1 VPIYEVQGPDGTIY
15 DVEGPENADPNILI
29 ATVAQ
34 HVESP
39 RRPTSEDIQQRIAAL
54 KPEYG
59 FGETLSRGASRG
71 FTRLGS
77 TAFDVIP
84 AMVASGLG
92 FDDYAKEQL
101 GEAAQTEQELART
114 NAPEFQSYKDVE
126 GVGDALKFASQVGSE
141 QLANLATAIVPGVGL
156 GGLAARGA
164 VGTAAQIAAKK
175 AAGQMVGT
183 YLGSYALNAPE
194 VFQNVYE
201 ETGTMAPGASALFAT
216 ASAALDSFLPASLM
230 RTMPASLK
238 AGIVERLLARSGMN
252 KGLLR
257 SVTSNVIKDTTGE
270 AVTEAAQEGIS
281 IAAERFI
288 NEHPEAFGKEE
299 WDRIMESAV
308 QGGVGGGVFGVAGGA
323 AERASERQQ
332 TAARAQNI
340 QQIREARVAKEQ
352 RETDLGGQM
361 ELAGVPPLPPGTPAT
376 QPVAALP
383 DVANR
388 NYVFQRGRQLGV
400 IKSGKLENLTQTE
413 QNEFDALYK
422 AENERVLFARAA
434 AEAEVQGV
442 PFDTNK
448 TLEELNPEERAIL
461 NTVAKQKP
469 EDQEAMFTASGA
481 PTKPFIAKEKEA
493 ATAQKE
499 ADRLAAAETKAAATA
514 QKEADRLAA
523 AETKAATIRAR
534 QEAQRQAAA
543 QKEADRLAKEQ
554 ERKTAEARATGLA
567 EVAPKEIDLLAG
579 SRPPLERVLG
589 TDFTAKAQKD
599 LDAAAAKQGKLQ
611 AGRPTPTPAPA
622 TTTTEINPGTTKEE
636 LNAFGKVLGVG
647 NTATILRAVDKTGQ
661 SGPLVGLDRKIP
673 EQAKRIREVL
683 EAYANGKPAEGAAGK
698 ITKFLEH
705 PDFQVAPAQPA
716 AKAEVGTAN
725 AVWANKDTDLPVAV
739 YNEAPGKGPDG
750 RQYSRVRAANATADS
765 YVPTDELKGFTPPT
779 PTPTTEETR
788 GQAQTVKTETQERQ
802 VGQETSETTAT
813 GESSTD
819 TDTTTT
825 GTPVVRSKS
834 SKGRKGGAAKGTTA
848 SVQSAAVEK
857 YFPKGVITKRK
868 IDSLVRRL
876 VADPQNTEAREAST
890 WFVANADDAQ
900 QALFGGAYSEAR
912 KAATG
917 GGKVYL
923 ENATASSKLEGDLLD
938 AVTSGDL
945 KKTISLLIAKM
956 AGRPEAQQVLRKI
969 QSLGL
974 KTKIVVGAVS
984 DAGLPMFAGPTALSA
999 DIASLAEVQQLLASG
1014 ADPEQVR
1021 QNTGWFKDVSDGKW
1035 RFEVSDSDARMITP
1049 VTELTESPLFG
1060 KATKYKLSEVLD
1072 HPALYAAYP
1081 DAADIDFVVRRGFM
1095 DLGGLQGSFD
1105 GANQIQVTPYAE
1117 DPESTILHEVQH
1129 WVQTRE
1135 GFAQGGNENSAVDA
1149 VMSTGEAQ
1157 KIAAVV
1163 LREARERVAKT
1174 ASVLLIAERFLQENS
1189 QLYAKFNEARDKFY
1203 SLAKK
1208 YPYDTGN
1215 PERRAA
1221 YTALAAVE
1229 KEVKSALGIK
1239 PFDFKSP
1246 EYKAYNALAYTN
1258 PFPDESGAMLAQ
1270 LRSELVADQQ
1280 KIAAI
1285 KSGDVDA
1292 LRKIIKDSGQAY
1304 NLYRRLAGEIEARNT
1319 QARQKMTPA
1328 ERIYNPPE
1336 VTADVKAG
1344 EAIVVMFGEDTAAIS
1359 RVGNREFYASQRAGS
1374 YDPVTDTITLD
1385 PDLGLNEHTLT
1396 HELTHAALVHA
1407 LANPELEVTKQ
1418 FTKFFNEIKDR
1429 MGDAYGGQDLQEFA
1443 AELVSNP
1450 EFQALLKSIKAPRS
1464 GSLWERI
1471 MQAVAEFFGFRERQ
1485 SAYDAGFKFVSDV
1498 LDVSGD
1504 QKADI
1509 ADTIFYGPGK
1519 LNELGAEVAAAAQGT
1534 QDRVRDALSN
1544 AGTMGLRRAILGAVS
1559 LNDMDS
1565 MVGDKLPIRELETA
1579 VESKRGAIDQGIDRV
1594 SKIVRELMR
1603 VENKYSE
1610 QVKRM
1615 NRMAIDARRAGV
1627 DLLNPQ
1633 FKPTPNKQAE
1643 YTRLLGV
1650 YNSLPS
1656 EVRNAYRLMREDLD
1670 SSLKKFTT
1678 LLQSFLSPSAAQKL
1692 LQDFANMEGVI
1703 GYMPFMRYGEYWIEY
1718 TDPNT
1723 GERTPMAFE
1732 SDAARTQAISALKRQ
1747 YPKLKIDSFM
1757 NIQNVKA
1764 PKDLPA
1770 ASFISKTINE
1780 MRANKVS
1787 EDVVNEVYQQYYLMF
1802 PANSI
1807 MKQFTKAKLLPGM
1820 NEDMIRAYSD
1830 VAVKWVNKLANT
1842 EYNPKIVTAL
1852 DRIRDVAGKEGKYS
1866 DDMNIQAVASSIEGQ
1881 RESFLNLN
1889 YSPIAR
1895 ALTTGSYYLHILG
1908 SVASAVVNLTGLPFF
1923 VYPILGGRFGYG
1935 ATMSTMT
1942 EAGTEAA
1949 RGWGESWSKGKYKAL
1964 YTSLNDRGLLQ
1975 HTTARE
1981 ALERSKTT
1989 GKELGGLTTKVID
2002 LLSTPF
2008 NASERYMRATT
2019 AIAAYELARKGAPGQ
2034 KPMSEAEAIEFAAKT
2049 VKDTHTAG
2057 MSEVSPEY
2065 FKNDF
2070 GRVILTFKK
2079 IGFQQ
2084 ATVIALAFHRAFLK
2098 SDLDPKVKDVAR
2110 RQLLGIFGMSG
2121 AFLGAAG
2128 LPFYG
2133 AFSVLGRMLAA
2144 MFGDDDDEPY
2154 DFNMQMREI
2163 SGDFYEGL
2171 LAKALNIDIS
2181 KRAALASDILW
2192 RDDPL
2197 SVQNYGYA
2205 RTLLANLAGPMGNY
2219 AINAERAVTEI
2230 ERGNVERGIE
2240 TLLPTFI
2247 ANGMKGIRYMT
2258 EGAETLDGDPIESD
2272 INVLNA
2278 LGQMAGFAPADLADL
2293 QERRSA
2299 AKQYEA
2305 AVLARKQRILDG
2317 YNMARAD
2324 GDPDMAREFQKQA
2337 AEFRRKYPGLMG
2349 TDTLQRSVRSR
2360 EAAQEEMMRGIRI
2373 SKSLQRD
2380 IEKRFKLG
2388 ED

>member
-1 VPIYEVQGPDGTIY
+1 MADAKRYAQWIVS
-15 DVEGPENADPNILI
+15 NADKKGSPEFE
-29 ATVAQ
+29 TVAAAYRQ
-34 HVESP
+34 ARSMGSAP
-39 RRPTSEDIQQRIAAL
+39 QPTSEDIQQRIAAL

-59 FGETLSRGASRG
+59 FGETISRGASRG

-77 TAFDVIP
+77 TFGDVLP

-92 FDDYAKEQL
+92 FDEYAAEQM

-126 GVGDALKFASQVGSE
+126 GIGDALKFASQVGSE

-175 AAGQMVGT
+175 AAGQMAGT

-230 RTMPASLK
+230 RTVPAPLK
-238 AGIVERLLARSGMN
+238 AGIVERLLARSGMD

-257 SVTSNVIKDTTGE
+257 SVTANVLKDTTGE

-308 QGGVGGGVFGVAGGA
+308 QGGVGGGVFGIAGGA

-340 QQIREARVAKEQ
+340 QQIRGDRVAKEQ

-361 ELAGVPPLPPGTPAT
+361 ELAGVPPPPPGTPAT
-376 QPVAALP
+376 QPAATLP
-383 DVANR
+383 NVVNR

-400 IKSGKLENLTQTE
+400 IQSGKLENLTQTE
-413 QNEFDALYK
+413 QKAFDALYK
-422 AENERVLFARAA
+422 AENERVLFAQAA

-442 PFDTNK
+442 PFDANK

-493 ATAQKE
+493 AKAQKE
-499 ADRLAAAETKAAATA
+499 AAAVVTAEEKAAA
-514 QKEADRLAA
+514 
-523 AETKAATIRAR
+523 IRAR

-543 QKEADRLAKEQ
+543 QKETDRLAKEQ

-567 EVAPKEIDLLAG
+567 EVAPKEIDLLAS

-589 TDFTAKAQKD
+589 TDFIAKAQKD

-611 AGRPTPTPAPA
+611 AGRPTATPVTPAPTPTA
-622 TTTTEINPGTTKEE
+622 PSS
-636 LNAFGKVLGVG
+636 VLP
-647 NTATILRAVDKTGQ
+647 TDRASLRALIPGANVGLGIFAEN
-661 SGPLVGLDRKIP
+661 GPLAGRDISDPAVAAQVKTD
-673 EQAKRIREVL
+673 L
-683 EAYANGKPAEGAAGK
+683 EAAAQKYSGKNADAVEA
-698 ITKFLEH
+698 FLKRPE
-705 PDFQVAPAQPA
+705 FQAAPAQAKQPA
-716 AKAEVGTAN
+716 
-725 AVWANKDTDLPVAV
+725 
-739 YNEAPGKGPDG
+739 
-750 RQYSRVRAANATADS
+750 
-765 YVPTDELKGFTPPT
+765 PTQPT
-779 PTPTTEETR
+779 PTPTVEETS
-788 GQAQTVKTETQERQ
+788 GQAQTVKAETQERQ
-802 VGQETSETTAT
+802 VGPETSAAPATGEPTTTAATAENLGLNFTPAPAGRRSVSKAKPLSAAATVKSEQLAEREPRAPTAEAPLTSEEAAAMYFRAYDPPSALRVMVAESTPAYTETETVPTKADAKNAVRWVRDNFPEDVAGAITEHAVDFQNVLSASKAATQNREKRNQIDEALTKKDESELAKQAKRTAAVDKKARPTIPAMVPKSVDKDTRAAMDLMLAKGEQETTALKADT
-813 GESSTD
+813 AVSRATRPPEKAALEADIPTQIEEFLRRGGKIQYLGPQYKGEAFDESMRAL
-819 TDTTTT
+819 
-825 GTPVVRSKS
+825 V
-834 SKGRKGGAAKGTTA
+834 AKGNIN
-848 SVQSAAVEK
+848 AV
-857 YFPKGVITKRK
+857 
-868 IDSLVRRL
+868 
-876 VADPQNTEAREAST
+876 
-890 WFVANADDAQ
+890 
-900 QALFGGAYSEAR
+900 
-912 KAATG
+912 
-917 GGKVYL
+917 L
-923 ENATASSKLEGDLLD
+923 ER
-938 AVTSGDL
+938 
-945 KKTISLLIAKM
+945 LIATSK
-956 AGRPEAQQVLRKI
+956 PEIAQVLRKI
-969 QSLGL
+969 KSLGL
-974 KTKIVVGAVS
+974 KTKVVTGAVVE
-984 DAGLPMFAGPTALSA
+984 DH
-999 DIASLAEVQQLLASG
+999 SG
-1014 ADPEQVR
+1014 D
-1021 QNTGWFKDVSDGKW
+1021 
-1035 RFEVSDSDARMITP
+1035 
-1049 VTELTESPLFG
+1049 
-1060 KATKYKLSEVLD
+1060 
-1072 HPALYAAYP
+1072 
-1081 DAADIDFVVRRGFM
+1081 
-1095 DLGGLQGSFD
+1095 
-1105 GANQIQVTPYAE
+1105 
-1117 DPESTILHEVQH
+1117 
-1129 WVQTRE
+1129 
-1135 GFAQGGNENSAVDA
+1135 
-1149 VMSTGEAQ
+1149 
-1157 KIAAVV
+1157 
-1163 LREARERVAKT
+1163 
-1174 ASVLLIAERFLQENS
+1174 
-1189 QLYAKFNEARDKFY
+1189 
-1203 SLAKK
+1203 
-1208 YPYDTGN
+1208 
-1215 PERRAA
+1215 
-1221 YTALAAVE
+1221 
-1229 KEVKSALGIK
+1229 
-1239 PFDFKSP
+1239 
-1246 EYKAYNALAYTN
+1246 YNA
-1258 PFPDESGAMLAQ
+1258 G
-1270 LRSELVADQQ
+1270 
-1280 KIAAI
+1280 
-1285 KSGDVDA
+1285 
-1292 LRKIIKDSGQAY
+1292 
-1304 NLYRRLAGEIEARNT
+1304 
-1319 QARQKMTPA
+1319 
-1328 ERIYNPPE
+1328 
-1336 VTADVKAG
+1336 
-1344 EAIVVMFGEDTAAIS
+1344 
-1359 RVGNREFYASQRAGS
+1359 
-1374 YDPVTDTITLD
+1374 TDTITLD
-1385 PDLGLNEHTLT
+1385 PETGLNEHIFL
-1396 HELTHAALVHA
+1396 HEVSHAALVHA

-1418 FTKFFNEIKDR
+1418 FTEFFNSIKDR

-1464 GSLWERI
+1464 DSLWERI

-1509 ADTIFYGPGK
+1509 ADSIFYGPGK
-1519 LNELGAEVAAAAQGT
+1519 LNELGAEVAAATRGSQE
-1534 QDRVRDALSN
+1534 RLRDAVSN
-1544 AGTMGLRRAILGAVS
+1544 ARTMGLRRAILGAVS

-1565 MVGDKLPIRELETA
+1565 MVGDELPIRELEIA

-1615 NRMAIDARRAGV
+1615 DRMAIDARRAGV

-1633 FKPTPNKQAE
+1633 FKPTPSKQAE

-1650 YNSLPS
+1650 YNSLPA

-1670 SSLKKFTT
+1670 RWLKQFTN
-1678 LLQSFLSPSAAQKL
+1678 LLASFLSPSAAQKL
-1692 LQDFANMEGVI
+1692 LKDFANMEGVI

-1718 TDPNT
+1718 TDPTT

-1732 SDAARTQAISALKRQ
+1732 SDAARAQAVSALKRQ

-1842 EYNPKIVTAL
+1842 EYNSKIVTAL
-1852 DRIRDVAGKEGKYS
+1852 DRIQDVAGKEGKYS

-1942 EAGTEAA
+1942 EAGSAAA

-2002 LLSTPF
+2002 LLSIPF

-2110 RQLLGIFGMSG
+2110 RQLLGIFGMSY
-2121 AFLGAAG
+2121 AFLGTAG

-2144 MFGDDDDEPY
+2144 LLSDDDDEPY

-2163 SGDFYEGL
+2163 SGDFYDGL
-2171 LAKALNIDIS
+2171 IAKALNIDLS

-2205 RTLLANLAGPMGNY
+2205 RTLMMGLAGPMGNY
-2219 AINAERAVTEI
+2219 AINAERAITEI

-2240 TLLPTFI
+2240 TLLPTFLS
-2247 ANGMKGIRYMT
+2247 NGMKGYRYMT

>member
-1 VPIYEVQGPDGTIY
+1 MPIYEVQGPDGTIY

-59 FGETLSRGASRG
+59 FGETVSRGASRG

-164 VGTAAQIAAKK
+164 AGTAAQIAAKK
-175 AAGQMVGT
+175 AAGQMAGT

-201 ETGTMAPGASALFAT
+201 ETGTMAPGASALFSI

-238 AGIVERLLARSGMN
+238 AGVVERLLARSGMD

-257 SVTSNVIKDTTGE
+257 SVTSNAIKNTTGE

-288 NEHPEAFGKEE
+288 NEHPEAFGEEE

-308 QGGVGGGVFGVAGGA
+308 QGGVGGGVFGIAGGA

-340 QQIREARVAKEQ
+340 QAARNTRLEAESKQAELEAELEAAAQVAERAQ
-352 RETDLGGQM
+352 ALN
-361 ELAGVPPLPPGTPAT
+361 ELAPGAIDLVTGKTKT
-376 QPVAALP
+376 Q
-383 DVANR
+383 
-388 NYVFQRGRQLGV
+388 
-400 IKSGKLENLTQTE
+400 
-413 QNEFDALYK
+413 
-422 AENERVLFARAA
+422 
-434 AEAEVQGV
+434 AEVDKEV
-442 PFDTNK
+442 ADAKATAAYVKK
-448 TLEELNPEERAIL
+448 TLPKLNEPLETAAKAQTSL
-461 NTVAKQKP
+461 QQQVAKQ
-469 EDQEAMFTASGA
+469 
-481 PTKPFIAKEKEA
+481 EKEA
-493 ATAQKE
+493 AAVVTAEEQ
-499 ADRLAAAETKAAATA
+499 
-514 QKEADRLAA
+514 
-523 AETKAATIRAR
+523 AATIRAR

-554 ERKTAEARATGLA
+554 ERKTAEARATGIA
-567 EVAPKEIDLLAG
+567 DVAPKSVDLLANA
-579 SRPPLERVLG
+579 RPPLERVLG

-599 LDAAAAKQGKLQ
+599 LDAAAAKQSRLQ
-611 AGRPTPTPAPA
+611 AGRLAPASTPTSTTPTAPTKLSVLPTDRASLRALFPGANAGLGIFAENGPLAGRDISDPAVAAQVKTDLETAAQKYGEKNATAVETFLKKPEFQPAPTQTTPTPIA
-622 TTTTEINPGTTKEE
+622 
-636 LNAFGKVLGVG
+636 
-647 NTATILRAVDKTGQ
+647 
-661 SGPLVGLDRKIP
+661 
-673 EQAKRIREVL
+673 
-683 EAYANGKPAEGAAGK
+683 
-698 ITKFLEH
+698 
-705 PDFQVAPAQPA
+705 
-716 AKAEVGTAN
+716 
-725 AVWANKDTDLPVAV
+725 
-739 YNEAPGKGPDG
+739 
-750 RQYSRVRAANATADS
+750 
-765 YVPTDELKGFTPPT
+765 
-779 PTPTTEETR
+779 EETS
-788 GQAQTVKTETQERQ
+788 GQAQTVETETQERQ
-802 VGQETSETTAT
+802 VGQETSEAPVT
-813 GESSTD
+813 GGAA
-819 TDTTTT
+819 TDTTTATVENLGLSFTPTQT
-825 GTPVVRSKS
+825 GRRSVAKSIPLSEAAVAQAEGLAEMPARVSTNEAPLTPEEAAAMYFRAYDPASAVRVMVAESTPAYTETETVPTKAEARNAVRWVRENLPQDVRDAVNKHASDFKIVLSAAKS
-834 SKGRKGGAAKGTTA
+834 SSKKRDTRSQIDEALTKKDETELEAQGKRTAVVDRKNQPAKSNTLPKALDKDTRAAIGVVLEKGEQETAALKADTA
-848 SVQSAAVEK
+848 VARATRPPEK
-857 YFPKGVITKRK
+857 AQLEADIQAQTEEF
-868 IDSLVRRL
+868 LRR
-876 VADPQNTEAREAST
+876 
-890 WFVANADDAQ
+890 
-900 QALFGGAYSEAR
+900 
-912 KAATG
+912 
-917 GGKVYL
+917 GGKIQYL
-923 ENATASSKLEGDLLD
+923 GPQYKGKALDEAVRALIQKGNINAVLERLIT
-938 AVTSGDL
+938 TS
-945 KKTISLLIAKM
+945 T
-956 AGRPEAQQVLRKI
+956 PEVAQVLRKI
-969 QSLGL
+969 KSLGL
-974 KTKIVVGAVS
+974 KTKIVTGAV
-984 DAGLPMFAGPTALSA
+984 
-999 DIASLAEVQQLLASG
+999 
-1014 ADPEQVR
+1014 
-1021 QNTGWFKDVSDGKW
+1021 
-1035 RFEVSDSDARMITP
+1035 
-1049 VTELTESPLFG
+1049 
-1060 KATKYKLSEVLD
+1060 
-1072 HPALYAAYP
+1072 
-1081 DAADIDFVVRRGFM
+1081 
-1095 DLGGLQGSFD
+1095 
-1105 GANQIQVTPYAE
+1105 AE
-1117 DPESTILHEVQH
+1117 DHS
-1129 WVQTRE
+1129 
-1135 GFAQGGNENSAVDA
+1135 GD
-1149 VMSTGEAQ
+1149 
-1157 KIAAVV
+1157 
-1163 LREARERVAKT
+1163 
-1174 ASVLLIAERFLQENS
+1174 
-1189 QLYAKFNEARDKFY
+1189 
-1203 SLAKK
+1203 
-1208 YPYDTGN
+1208 
-1215 PERRAA
+1215 
-1221 YTALAAVE
+1221 
-1229 KEVKSALGIK
+1229 
-1239 PFDFKSP
+1239 
-1246 EYKAYNALAYTN
+1246 YNA
-1258 PFPDESGAMLAQ
+1258 G
-1270 LRSELVADQQ
+1270 
-1280 KIAAI
+1280 
-1285 KSGDVDA
+1285 
-1292 LRKIIKDSGQAY
+1292 
-1304 NLYRRLAGEIEARNT
+1304 
-1319 QARQKMTPA
+1319 
-1328 ERIYNPPE
+1328 
-1336 VTADVKAG
+1336 
-1344 EAIVVMFGEDTAAIS
+1344 
-1359 RVGNREFYASQRAGS
+1359 
-1374 YDPVTDTITLD
+1374 TDTITLD
-1385 PDLGLNEHTLT
+1385 PDTGLNEHIFL
-1396 HELTHAALVHA
+1396 HEVSHAALVHA

-1429 MGDAYGGQDLQEFA
+1429 MGNAYGGQDLQEFA

-1464 GSLWERI
+1464 DSLWERI
-1471 MQAVAEFFGFRERQ
+1471 MQVVAEFFGFRKRQ

-1509 ADTIFYGPGK
+1509 ADSIFYGPGK
-1519 LNELGAEVAAAAQGT
+1519 LNELGAEVAAATRGSQESL
-1534 QDRVRDALSN
+1534 RDAVSN
-1544 AGTMGLRRAILGAVS
+1544 AKTMGLRRAILGAVS

-1610 QVKRM
+1610 QIKRM

-1633 FKPTPNKQAE
+1633 FKPTPSKQAE

-1650 YNSLPS
+1650 YNSLPA

-1678 LLQSFLSPSAAQKL
+1678 LLQSFLSPSTAQKL
-1692 LQDFANMEGVI
+1692 LKDFANMEGVI

-1732 SDAARTQAISALKRQ
+1732 SDAARAKAISALKSQ
-1747 YPKLKIDSFM
+1747 YPKAKIDSFM

-1942 EAGTEAA
+1942 EAGSAAA

-1964 YTSLNDRGLLQ
+1964 YTSLDNRGLLQ

-2002 LLSTPF
+2002 LLSIPF

-2084 ATVIALAFHRAFLK
+2084 ATVIALAFHRAFLN

-2121 AFLGAAG
+2121 AFLGTAG

-2171 LAKALNIDIS
+2171 IAKALNIDLS

-2219 AINAERAVTEI
+2219 VINAERAYTEI
-2230 ERGNVERGIE
+2230 ARGNVERGIE
-2240 TLLPTFI
+2240 TLLPTFLS
-2247 ANGMKGIRYMT
+2247 NGMKGYRYMT

-2337 AEFRRKYPGLMG
+2337 AEFRRKYPGLMN

>member
-1 VPIYEVQGPDGTIY
+1 MADAKRYAQWIVNNSDKKGT
-15 DVEGPENADPNILI
+15 PEFDI
-29 ATVAQ
+29 VAQ
-34 HVESP
+34 AYKKARASENT
-39 RRPTSEDIQQRIAAL
+39 PTPTPEDIQQRIAAL

-59 FGETLSRGASRG
+59 FGETISRGASRG

-77 TAFDVIP
+77 TFGDVIP
-84 AMVASGLG
+84 AIVASGLG

-164 VGTAAQIAAKK
+164 AGTAAQIAAKK

-238 AGIVERLLARSGMN
+238 AGVVERLLARSGMD

-257 SVTSNVIKDTTGE
+257 SVTSNALKNTTGE

-288 NEHPEAFGKEE
+288 NEHPEAFGEEE

-308 QGGVGGGVFGVAGGA
+308 QGGVGGGVFGIAGGA

-340 QQIREARVAKEQ
+340 QAARNTRLEAESKQAELEAAAQAAERAQ
-352 RETDLGGQM
+352 ALN
-361 ELAGVPPLPPGTPAT
+361 ELAPGAIDVVTGKTKT
-376 QPVAALP
+376 Q
-383 DVANR
+383 
-388 NYVFQRGRQLGV
+388 
-400 IKSGKLENLTQTE
+400 
-413 QNEFDALYK
+413 
-422 AENERVLFARAA
+422 
-434 AEAEVQGV
+434 AEVDKEIADAKATAAYV
-442 PFDTNK
+442 KK
-448 TLEELNPEERAIL
+448 TLPKLNEPLETAAKAQTSL
-461 NTVAKQKP
+461 QQQVAKQ
-469 EDQEAMFTASGA
+469 
-481 PTKPFIAKEKEA
+481 EKEA
-493 ATAQKE
+493 AAGVTAE
-499 ADRLAAAETKAAATA
+499 E
-514 QKEADRLAA
+514 
-523 AETKAATIRAR
+523 KAATIRAR
-534 QEAQRQAAA
+534 QEAQRLATA
-543 QKEADRLAKEQ
+543 QREADRLAKEQ
-554 ERKTAEARATGLA
+554 ERKTAEARASGIA
-567 EVAPKEIDLLAG
+567 DVAPKSVDLLANA
-579 SRPPLERVLG
+579 RPPLERVLG
-589 TDFTAKAQKD
+589 TEFTAKAQKD
-599 LDAAAAKQGKLQ
+599 LDAVAAKQGKLQ
-611 AGRPTPTPAPA
+611 AGRPAPAPTPTSTTPTAP
-622 TTTTEINPGTTKEE
+622 TK
-636 LNAFGKVLGVG
+636 LSVLP
-647 NTATILRAVDKTGQ
+647 TDRASLRALFPGANAGLGIFAEN
-661 SGPLVGLDRKIP
+661 GPLAGRDMSDPAVAAQVKTDLETAAQGYRGGKNATAVETFLKRP
-673 EQAKRIREVL
+673 E
-683 EAYANGKPAEGAAGK
+683 
-698 ITKFLEH
+698 
-705 PDFQVAPAQPA
+705 FQVAP
-716 AKAEVGTAN
+716 
-725 AVWANKDTDLPVAV
+725 
-739 YNEAPGKGPDG
+739 
-750 RQYSRVRAANATADS
+750 
-765 YVPTDELKGFTPPT
+765 T
-779 PTPTTEETR
+779 PTQTTPTAEETS
-788 GQAQTVKTETQERQ
+788 GQAQTVKTEAQKRQ
-802 VGQETSETTAT
+802 VGQETSEAPVT
-813 GESSTD
+813 GESA
-819 TDTTTT
+819 TDTTTATVENLGLSFTPTQT
-825 GTPVVRSKS
+825 GRRSVAKSIPLSEAAVAQAEGLAEMPARVPTNETPLTPEEAAAMYFRAYDPASAVRVMVAESTPAYTETETVPTKAEARNAVRWVRDNLPQDVRDAVNKHASDFETVLSAAKTS
-834 SKGRKGGAAKGTTA
+834 SKKRDTRSQIDEALTKKDETELEAQVKRTEAVDKEARPTIPTTVPKSVDKDTRAARGVMLEKGEQETAALKADTAVARATRPPEKAQLEAEIPGQIAAFVAKGGKIQYLGPQYKGKALDEAVRALIQKGNINAVLERLITT
-848 SVQSAAVEK
+848 STPE
-857 YFPKGVITKRK
+857 
-868 IDSLVRRL
+868 
-876 VADPQNTEAREAST
+876 VA
-890 WFVANADDAQ
+890 
-900 QALFGGAYSEAR
+900 
-912 KAATG
+912 
-917 GGKVYL
+917 
-923 ENATASSKLEGDLLD
+923 
-938 AVTSGDL
+938 
-945 KKTISLLIAKM
+945 
-956 AGRPEAQQVLRKI
+956 QVLRKI
-969 QSLGL
+969 KALGL
-974 KTKIVVGAVS
+974 KTKIVTGAV
-984 DAGLPMFAGPTALSA
+984 
-999 DIASLAEVQQLLASG
+999 
-1014 ADPEQVR
+1014 
-1021 QNTGWFKDVSDGKW
+1021 
-1035 RFEVSDSDARMITP
+1035 
-1049 VTELTESPLFG
+1049 
-1060 KATKYKLSEVLD
+1060 
-1072 HPALYAAYP
+1072 
-1081 DAADIDFVVRRGFM
+1081 
-1095 DLGGLQGSFD
+1095 
-1105 GANQIQVTPYAE
+1105 AE
-1117 DPESTILHEVQH
+1117 DHS
-1129 WVQTRE
+1129 
-1135 GFAQGGNENSAVDA
+1135 GG
-1149 VMSTGEAQ
+1149 
-1157 KIAAVV
+1157 
-1163 LREARERVAKT
+1163 
-1174 ASVLLIAERFLQENS
+1174 
-1189 QLYAKFNEARDKFY
+1189 
-1203 SLAKK
+1203 
-1208 YPYDTGN
+1208 
-1215 PERRAA
+1215 
-1221 YTALAAVE
+1221 
-1229 KEVKSALGIK
+1229 
-1239 PFDFKSP
+1239 
-1246 EYKAYNALAYTN
+1246 YNA
-1258 PFPDESGAMLAQ
+1258 G
-1270 LRSELVADQQ
+1270 
-1280 KIAAI
+1280 
-1285 KSGDVDA
+1285 
-1292 LRKIIKDSGQAY
+1292 
-1304 NLYRRLAGEIEARNT
+1304 
-1319 QARQKMTPA
+1319 
-1328 ERIYNPPE
+1328 
-1336 VTADVKAG
+1336 
-1344 EAIVVMFGEDTAAIS
+1344 
-1359 RVGNREFYASQRAGS
+1359 
-1374 YDPVTDTITLD
+1374 TDTITLD
-1385 PDLGLNEHTLT
+1385 PDTGLNEHIFL
-1396 HELTHAALVHA
+1396 HEVSHAALVHA

-1450 EFQALLKSIKAPRS
+1450 EFQALLKSIRAPRS
-1464 GSLWERI
+1464 DSLWERI

-1509 ADTIFYGPGK
+1509 ADSIFYGPGK
-1519 LNELGAEVAAAAQGT
+1519 LNELGAEVAAAARGSQE
-1534 QDRVRDALSN
+1534 RLRDAVSN
-1544 AGTMGLRRAILGAVS
+1544 AKTMGLRRAILGAVS

-1603 VENKYSE
+1603 VENKHPE
-1610 QVKRM
+1610 PIKRM

-1633 FKPTPNKQAE
+1633 FKPTPSKQAE

-1650 YNSLPS
+1650 YNSLPA

-1678 LLQSFLSPSAAQKL
+1678 LLQSFLSQSAAQKL

-1718 TDPNT
+1718 ADPTT

-1732 SDAARTQAISALKRQ
+1732 SDAARAQAISALKRQ

-1770 ASFISKTINE
+1770 ASFISKTVNE

-1852 DRIRDVAGKEGKYS
+1852 DRVQDVAGKEGKYS

-1881 RESFLNLN
+1881 RESFLNLD

-1942 EAGTEAA
+1942 EAGSAAA
-1949 RGWGESWSKGKYKAL
+1949 RGWGESWSKGKYKTL

-2084 ATVIALAFHRAFLK
+2084 ATVIALAFHRAFLN

-2144 MFGDDDDEPY
+2144 LMSDDDDEPY

-2163 SGDFYEGL
+2163 SGEFYEGL
-2171 LAKALNIDIS
+2171 IAKALNIDIS

-2192 RDDPL
+2192 RDDPI

-2219 AINAERAVTEI
+2219 VINAERAATEI
-2230 ERGNVERGIE
+2230 ERGNIERGIE
-2240 TLLPTFI
+2240 TLMPTFI
-2247 ANGMKGIRYMT
+2247 ANGMKGIRYMS

-2272 INVLNA
+2272 ISVLSG
-2278 LGQMAGFAPADLADL
+2278 LTQMAGFAPADLADL

-2349 TDTLQRSVRSR
+2349 VDTLQRSVRSR